1 MSSVLIVGGGISGL
15 STAYYLNKENIPFT
29 LIERGNNLGGVIRT
43 ETVSNCLIEGG
54 PDSFLTQKPWALD
67 LIQDLGLS
75 SHVMGS
81 NDDERETFIWK
92 NRQLVPV
99 PDGLQFMIPTKVS
112 PMLSSSLV
120 SWGTKLKMGMEY
132 FRKPAASPAPDRSVS
147 EFVRDHF
154 GQETLDYIAEPLLAG
169 VYGGDPDHLSI
180 ASVLPRFVEL
190 EAKYGSLTK
199 ATVDAMERNQVDQAG
214 PKPPL
219 FSTLRNGL
227 GHLVNAILDSLAD
240 NLDGIRGEAKTIE
253 TTPDGFRLK
262 VGDQWI
268 DAQDVVLACEAHSAA
283 SITHAAFPKLSAHL
297 SAIPYSSSMTVALGF
312 DIRDIS
318 NIPKGFGF
326 LVPKKERK
334 RLVACTFVGNK
345 FRNREAE
352 NVLLVRCFLG
362 GASDEAVLAESDESV
377 TQLVTDELK
386 GFVGITIKPLFSRV
400 HRWPKSMAQYT
411 VGHQDRLQGI
421 EANLAAIPGLYV
433 AGNAYRGIGV
443 PDCVRMGKEA
453 AAAIVKRHASA

>member
-15 STAYYLNKENIPFT
+15 STAYYLNKQGVPFT
-29 LIERGNNLGGVIRT
+29 LIEKGNNLGGVIRT
-43 ETVSNCLIEGG
+43 ETISNCLIEGG

-67 LIQDLGLS
+67 LIRDLGLGS
-75 SHVMGS
+75 QIMGS

-120 SWGTKLKMGMEY
+120 GWGTKLKMGMEY
-132 FRKPAASPAPDRSVS
+132 FRKPASSPPPDRSVS

-154 GQETLDYIAEPLLAG
+154 GQETVDYIAEPLLAG
-169 VYGGDPDHLSI
+169 VYGGDPDQLSI
-180 ASVLPRFVEL
+180 DSVLPRFVEL

-199 ATVDAMERNQVDQAG
+199 ATIDAAERAPADAE

-227 GHLVNAILDSLAD
+227 GHLVDSILESLAD
-240 NLDGIRGEAKTIE
+240 NLDGLRAEATSIEKTAV
-253 TTPDGFRLK
+253 GLRLK
-262 VGDQWI
+262 AGEEWI
-268 DAQDVVLACEAHSAA
+268 DAEDVVLACEAHAAA
-283 SITHAAFPKLSAHL
+283 SITRSAFPALSSHL

-312 DIRDIS
+312 DIRDIG

-334 RLVACTFVGNK
+334 RVVACTFVGNK

-352 NVLLVRCFLG
+352 NTLLVRCFLG
-362 GASDEAVLAESDESV
+362 GASDEAVLLESDESAV
-377 TQLVTDELK
+377 RLVLEELT
-386 GFVGITIKPLFSRV
+386 VMTGITTKPLFTRV

-411 VGHQDRLQGI
+411 VGHRDRVRGI
-421 EANLAAIPGLYV
+421 ENCLSAIPGLYL
-433 AGNAYRGIGV
+433 AGNAYTGIGV

-453 AAAIVKRHASA
+453 AAAIVKRRASA